1 MTAGD
6 GGEGRPW
13 DTMGGPDPIF
23 SGNRTNDTSLLRS
36 LGLWCKWEHC
46 RWIRW
51 ALAITITAGLLVI
64 SGFWLAGTRL
74 PCRITTTVSGGKVSS
89 VVSVCALPDITDYA
103 PWAVAIVLL
112 LMPWWRIPWERIN
125 RFWILSFSDTRAAA
139 KVAGVV
145 DEVYSALGTL
155 TNVSGQELAV
165 AGVVDEVYSA
175 VGPPSNVSAQELAQE
190 D

>member
-64 SGFWLAGTRL
+64 SGFWLAGKHL
-74 PCRITTTVSGGKVSS
+74 PCRVTTTVSDGRVSS
-89 VVSVCALPDITDYA
+89 VVSVCALPDVTDYV
-103 PWAVAIVLL
+103 PWVAAIALL
-112 LMPWWRIPWERIN
+112 LVPWWRIPWERITRLGWLGFGGTAN
-125 RFWILSFSDTRAAA
+125 VVETAASKVLSE
-139 KVAGVV
+139 AGSP
-145 DEVYSALGTL
+145 DSS
-155 TNVSGQELAV
+155 VSGQELAQ
-165 AGVVDEVYSA
+165 G
-175 VGPPSNVSAQELAQE
+175 
-190 D
+190 